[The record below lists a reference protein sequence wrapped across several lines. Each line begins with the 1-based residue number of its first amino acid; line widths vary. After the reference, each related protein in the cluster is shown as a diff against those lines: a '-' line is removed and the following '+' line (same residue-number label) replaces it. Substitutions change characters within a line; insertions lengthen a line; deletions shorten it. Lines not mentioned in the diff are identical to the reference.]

1 VVLGGTYPVGLVGFG
16 GDDCYD
22 VDGHCGYCIGFSV
35 RFVYMQ
41 YMESSM
47 IIQKRGCESSPLFH
61 GWLEPKDA
69 EAR

>member
-1 VVLGGTYPVGLVGFG
+1 
-16 GDDCYD
+16 
-22 VDGHCGYCIGFSV
+22 
-35 RFVYMQ
+35 VYMQ